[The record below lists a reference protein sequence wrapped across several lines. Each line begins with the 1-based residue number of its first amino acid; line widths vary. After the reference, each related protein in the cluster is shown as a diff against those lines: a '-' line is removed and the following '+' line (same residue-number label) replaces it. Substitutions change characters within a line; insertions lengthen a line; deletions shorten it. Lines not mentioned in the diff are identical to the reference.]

1 MIEPTPPHTRRYADA
16 QLENIDRLGDQ
27 LLFYGKAYGSIP
39 RALVRYKREV
49 VTQIAAIT
57 FGSGALAAVG
67 GSAAVVGFINVM
79 TGTEVTTQGYASL
92 TNVGI
97 EVLTGLFVA
106 FISVRIVVPVVAAVA
121 LVATVGAGITAELGA
136 RRISDEIDAL
146 EVMAIPPIPYL
157 VATRIVAGL
166 AAITPLYALAL
177 LMSWLASWLA
187 ATSLYGLSAG
197 AYAHYFTTFLIP
209 SDVLVS
215 YVEVVVMSVVIVSI
229 HCYYGFHASGGPA
242 GVGVAV
248 GRSVRLSLILVLITL
263 FALTLVLYGNSS
275 TLHITR

>member
-1 MIEPTPPHTRRYADA
+1 MTEAVSARLRRHADS
-16 QLENIDRLGDQ
+16 QLKYIDELGDQ
-27 LLFYGKAYGSIP
+27 LLFYGKAYRSIP
-39 RALVRYKREV
+39 KALSHYKREV
-49 VTQIAAIT
+49 VTQIGAIT

-79 TGTEVTTQGYASL
+79 TGTEITTQGYATL

-136 RRISDEIDAL
+136 RRISEEIDAL
-146 EVMAIPPIPYL
+146 EVMAIPPVPFL
-157 VATRIVAGL
+157 VSTRIIAGL
-166 AAITPLYALAL
+166 AAITPLFALAL
-177 LMSWLASWLA
+177 LMSWLASWLS
-187 ATSLYGLSAG
+187 ATYMYDLSG
-197 AYAHYFTTFLIP
+197 GSYAHYFTTFLIP
-209 SDVLVS
+209 SDVMIS
-215 YVEVVVMSVVIVSI
+215 YFEVVVMSVVIVSI
-229 HCYYGFHASGGPA
+229 HCYYGFNASGGPA

-248 GRSVRLSLILVLITL
+248 GRSVRLSLILVLMTL
-263 FALTLVLYGNSS
+263 FGLTLVLYGNSS